1 MKNKQEPNF
10 HPITM
15 LPMINSIITE
25 MFENTEEQYQTL
37 LIVKD
42 KPYSMNNQIVSRIF
56 KLYKEQLEN
65 LEPFEAQLK
74 LWRKLPLSQE
84 QEEIINADDK
94 EITQIRKMSL
104 EILEILEIAEDIKDF
119 TIERL
124 LEKDDA
130 EIGLEWLLKNAK
142 Q

>member
-1 MKNKQEPNF
+1 MKNKQKPNF

-15 LPMINSIITE
+15 LPMISSIITE

-37 LIVKD
+37 LLVKD
-42 KPYSMNNQIVSRIF
+42 KPYSLNNELVARIF

-74 LWRKLPLSQE
+74 LWRKLSLSQE

-94 EITQIRKMSL
+94 YNGP
-104 EILEILEIAEDIKDF
+104 IKLDN
-119 TIERL
+119 L
-124 LEKDDA
+124 VNLVV
-130 EIGLEWLLKNAK
+130 
-142 Q
+142 